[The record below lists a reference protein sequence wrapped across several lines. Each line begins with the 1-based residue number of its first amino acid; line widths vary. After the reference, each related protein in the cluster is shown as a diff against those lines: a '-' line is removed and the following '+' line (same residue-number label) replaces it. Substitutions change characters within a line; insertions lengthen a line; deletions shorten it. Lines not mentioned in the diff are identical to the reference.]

1 MVQNLLLTWVLLY
14 PSDIVIVIPKWD
26 WCDCSKVRVVK
37 LSLSD
42 IGTIVLKWHWY
53 SCSQVRLAQL
63 FSSETGTIVLKWHW
77 HNCFRVRLARL
88 FPSGSGLY
96 NLYFVL
102 QFVLWHDS
110 SLVSFT
116 CEELCH
122 APGLRQIKCYQWLNN
137 IHYEKN
143 TGWVEGDFCFVSFS
157 VCDISFLFFF
167 YISSFACF
175 IF

>member
-1 MVQNLLLTWVLLY
+1 MTLVRLFS
-14 PSDIVIVIPKWD
+14 SDTGTVVPKWD
-26 WCDCSKVRVVK
+26 W
-37 LSLSD
+37 
-42 IGTIVLKWHWY
+42 HNY
-53 SCSQVRLAQL
+53 SQVRLAQL
-63 FSSETGTIVLKWHW
+63 FSNDTGTIASEWDWHV
-77 HNCFRVRLARL
+77 CSQVTLARL
-88 FPSGSGLY
+88 FPGGSGLY

-143 TGWVEGDFCFVSFS
+143 TGWVVEGDFCFVSFS